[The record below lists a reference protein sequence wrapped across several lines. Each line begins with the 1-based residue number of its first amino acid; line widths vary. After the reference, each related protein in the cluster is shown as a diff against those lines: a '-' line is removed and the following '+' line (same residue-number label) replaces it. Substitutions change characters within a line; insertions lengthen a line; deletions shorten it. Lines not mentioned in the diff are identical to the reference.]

1 MQIRPTSTIKSTTA
15 INLQPQAKTS
25 SVASTTSVPVD
36 QLNISAEAQMMSA
49 ASTRSD
55 IRADRV
61 ADIRAQ
67 IAGGQYE
74 TSEKLEVAI
83 GRMLNE
89 IG

>member
-1 MQIRPTSTIKSTTA
+1 MQIRPTSNIRSTTA
-15 INLQPQAKTS
+15 INLQPQAKTNATS
-25 SVASTTSVPVD
+25 STTSVPVD

-49 ASTRSD
+49 TSPGTD
-55 IRADRV
+55 VRADRV

-74 TSEKLEVAI
+74 TSEKMDLAI

>member
-1 MQIRPTSTIKSTTA
+1 MQIRPTNNIQNTSAVK
-15 INLQPQAKTS
+15 LQTQTKTS
-25 SVASTTSVPVD
+25 AASNATTSVPVD

-49 ASTRSD
+49 ASGTEV
-55 IRADRV
+55 RADRI

-74 TSEKLEVAI
+74 TSEKLDIAI